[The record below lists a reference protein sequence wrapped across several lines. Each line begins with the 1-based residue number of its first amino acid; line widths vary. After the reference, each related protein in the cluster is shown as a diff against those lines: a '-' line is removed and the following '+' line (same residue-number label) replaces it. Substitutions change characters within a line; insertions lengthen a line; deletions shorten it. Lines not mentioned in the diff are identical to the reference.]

1 MCTVENGFLSIRK
14 NSLNSAH
21 KNTLQKNEGIKLL
34 VHVHKKNYYYQINL
48 NRVNLFNVS
57 LNYQEFF
64 FCVIKSL
71 KILTHCCEIENSNN
85 TLQSASGNRQVLLA
99 SRSINPLDIRQLGC
113 PQVICTHL
121 YILISCLINNNKGY
135 LRLLIYFFE
144 I

>member
-64 FCVIKSL
+64 FL
-71 KILTHCCEIENSNN
+71 RNKIIENSN
-85 TLQSASGNRQVLLA
+85 TLLWNWKQQ
-99 SRSINPLDIRQLGC
+99 
-113 PQVICTHL
+113 
-121 YILISCLINNNKGY
+121 
-135 LRLLIYFFE
+135 
-144 I
+144 